1 MAVSAW
7 ARVWKTERQTSSA
20 TRGRELAKAQPLPPC
35 KPKVLTLR
43 IRTDRGAASFYR
55 GSLGDSATIFRG
67 PVSDRDR
74 ARGQHGGRS
83 CEGKSPA
90 EAATGRGPCRNAA
103 RTLHDPRSAE
113 EHSCSP
119 ENCANPGR
127 PRDRRV

>member
-74 ARGQHGGRS
+74 ARGQRMAAGAAKGNHLRKRLRG
-83 CEGKSPA
+83 EGHA
-90 EAATGRGPCRNAA
+90 ETRPGPFM
-103 RTLHDPRSAE
+103 
-113 EHSCSP
+113 
-119 ENCANPGR
+119 
-127 PRDRRV
+127 